1 MASCRLSLFTINL
14 FIWYAFGLLSCYV
27 YGLTVITNFHTFLVF
42 IEANTHLM
50 LQYLFYAGLFILS
63 VSVITKIALGS
74 DLNIRS
80 PINIVIQEK
89 NKASD
94 NIFKIIL
101 IIELQKK
108 IFFSVREIH
117 IFVIPKL

>member
-1 MASCRLSLFTINL
+1 MCIENNTMASCRLSLFTINL
-14 FIWYAFGLLSCYV
+14 FIWSAFGLLSCYV
-27 YGLTVITNFHTFLVF
+27 YGPTVITNFHTFLVF

-50 LQYLFYAGLFILS
+50 LQYLFYTGFFILS

-89 NKASD
+89 
-94 NIFKIIL
+94 
-101 IIELQKK
+101 
-108 IFFSVREIH
+108 
-117 IFVIPKL
+117 

>member
-14 FIWYAFGLLSCYV
+14 FIWSAFGLLSCYV
-27 YGLTVITNFHTFLVF
+27 YGPTFITNFCTVLVF

-63 VSVITKIALGS
+63 VTVITKIALGS

-89 NKASD
+89 K
-94 NIFKIIL
+94 
-101 IIELQKK
+101 
-108 IFFSVREIH
+108 
-117 IFVIPKL
+117 

>member
-1 MASCRLSLFTINL
+1 MKITQWQVVVLVSSRINL

-89 NKASD
+89 K
-94 NIFKIIL
+94 
-101 IIELQKK
+101 
-108 IFFSVREIH
+108 
-117 IFVIPKL
+117 

>member
-14 FIWYAFGLLSCYV
+14 FIWSALGLLSCYV
-27 YGLTVITNFHTFLVF
+27 YGPTVITNIYTVVLF
-42 IEANTHLM
+42 IESNIHLM
-50 LQYLFYAGLFILS
+50 IQYLFYIGLFILS

-89 NKASD
+89 K
-94 NIFKIIL
+94 
-101 IIELQKK
+101 
-108 IFFSVREIH
+108 
-117 IFVIPKL
+117 

>member
-14 FIWYAFGLLSCYV
+14 FIWSAFGLLSCYV
-27 YGLTVITNFHTFLVF
+27 YDPTVITNFCTVLVF

-50 LQYLFYAGLFILS
+50 LQYLFYTGLLILS
-63 VSVITKIALGS
+63 VTVITKIALGS

-89 NKASD
+89 
-94 NIFKIIL
+94 
-101 IIELQKK
+101 
-108 IFFSVREIH
+108 
-117 IFVIPKL
+117 